1 MEELGVG
8 SDDDTNVSQMSVR
21 SKHREY
27 QLVILRL
34 LSVLMSKTRS
44 INSSLNA
51 DTLNYVSKITAISL
65 AGNGLVAYHLK
76 MLQNIVTYWKSLPAD
91 DGTGVILP
99 GCKPLRAT
107 AAYPPADMAPFFLKQ
122 YVKSHAHD
130 VFEAYPQLLTEMVL
144 RIPYQMKKIADAS
157 CDFQPH
163 FDHDWYYQ
171 LCELM
176 IAPQVFPLEGFY
188 ISCCHNFIQ
197 YA

>member
-1 MEELGVG
+1 MQLILSIAQHLNPADSREKAALTGLLSKLLEELGVG

-76 MLQNIVTYWKSLPAD
+76 MLQNIVTY
-91 DGTGVILP
+91 
-99 GCKPLRAT
+99 
-107 AAYPPADMAPFFLKQ
+107 
-122 YVKSHAHD
+122 
-130 VFEAYPQLLTEMVL
+130 
-144 RIPYQMKKIADAS
+144 
-157 CDFQPH
+157 
-163 FDHDWYYQ
+163 
-171 LCELM
+171 
-176 IAPQVFPLEGFY
+176 
-188 ISCCHNFIQ
+188 
-197 YA
+197 